1 MSQVTVEELNQWI
14 ETLMEKVVRPYFQ
27 AHFPRQMPKLS
38 AEIGRKYARIV
49 DTRYFDGVPNGQS
62 VHHFVDLT
70 TGNVHKPAGW
80 KAPLSAKKR
89 GVRTNIRANDALEHM
104 DVHGC
109 RYLR

>member
-1 MSQVTVEELNQWI
+1 MSTVSPEELNQWI
-14 ETLMEKVVRPYFQ
+14 ETLMEKVIRPDYT
-27 AHFPRQMPKLS
+27 AKFPRQMPKIT
-38 AEIGRKYARIV
+38 AEIGRRYARIV
-49 DTRYFDGVPNGQS
+49 ATRQYDGVPSGSS

-89 GVRTNIRANDALEHM
+89 GVRTNIRANDAMEHM